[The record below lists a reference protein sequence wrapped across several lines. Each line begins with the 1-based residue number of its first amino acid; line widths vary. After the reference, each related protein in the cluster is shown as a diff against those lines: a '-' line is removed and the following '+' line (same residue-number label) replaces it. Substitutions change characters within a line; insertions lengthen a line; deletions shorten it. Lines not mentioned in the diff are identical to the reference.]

1 MRINVSKL
9 KIKAVSLN
17 SEDKNINENEI
28 FSCRFFF
35 VFTYLSIFVTS

>member
-17 SEDKNINENEI
+17 SQDKNINENEI
-28 FSCRFFF
+28 FSCRSSS
-35 VFTYLSIFVTS
+35 YLLIFLYL